1 MANAEQQHYFSLCM
15 RRSLA
20 FQLLYLY
27 FQNEAAA
34 EEAGGEEEERRG
46 GGEGGGAEEAAS
58 EQTRVF
64 CFSCGAPLCEKES
77 SCANP

>member
-34 EEAGGEEEERRG
+34 AVEEEEAGGEEEERG
-46 GGEGGGAEEAAS
+46 GGGAEEAAS

>member
-1 MANAEQQHYFSLCM
+1 MANAQQQHYFSLCM

-20 FQLLYLY
+20 FQLLCLY

-34 EEAGGEEEERRG
+34 AEEEAGGEEEER
-46 GGEGGGAEEAAS
+46 GGAEEAAS

>member
-1 MANAEQQHYFSLCM
+1 MANAQQQHYFSLCM

-34 EEAGGEEEERRG
+34 AEEEAGGEEEER
-46 GGEGGGAEEAAS
+46 GGAEEAAS

>member
-1 MANAEQQHYFSLCM
+1 MANAKQQHYFSLCM

-34 EEAGGEEEERRG
+34 AAVEEEE
-46 GGEGGGAEEAAS
+46 EEAAG
-58 EQTRVF
+58 E
-64 CFSCGAPLCEKES
+64 
-77 SCANP
+77 

>member
-1 MANAEQQHYFSLCM
+1 MANAKQQHYFSLCM

-34 EEAGGEEEERRG
+34 AKEEEGGEEEER
-46 GGEGGGAEEAAS
+46 GAEEAAP

>member
-1 MANAEQQHYFSLCM
+1 MANAQQQHYFSLCM

-34 EEAGGEEEERRG
+34 AEEEAGREEEERR
-46 GGEGGGAEEAAS
+46 GEGGGAEEAAS